1 MSMRQ
6 DRHASDIGQPAQA
19 GFTLVEVMI
28 ALGIM
33 VIGFS
38 MLATS
43 FPVAI
48 VENRES
54 VNKTMSA
61 MICQNAVGVV
71 RSRFSHKAGVN
82 GAPTLNGV
90 VSVLM
95 EKTGDIGP
103 MDRIFPVPDLNE
115 QTDWL
120 DAGRTQTA
128 SRYAYVVAIRQVVP
142 DVNYYQVAVV
152 ACRKFNAGDTLRLD
166 DCSVSGNKAVGGVSI
181 GSPVILKNSGEWATV
196 YNSNGNLDR
205 PLPDCAA
212 GGAYCVKNYSGGDS
226 PAIGC
231 MVTMLAVKP

>member
-61 MICQNAVGVV
+61 MICQNAIGVV
-71 RSRFSHKAGVN
+71 RR
-82 GAPTLNGV
+82 
-90 VSVLM
+90 
-95 EKTGDIGP
+95 
-103 MDRIFPVPDLNE
+103 
-115 QTDWL
+115 
-120 DAGRTQTA
+120 GRPE
-128 SRYAYVVAIRQVVP
+128 R
-142 DVNYYQVAVV
+142 
-152 ACRKFNAGDTLRLD
+152 
-166 DCSVSGNKAVGGVSI
+166 
-181 GSPVILKNSGEWATV
+181 
-196 YNSNGNLDR
+196 
-205 PLPDCAA
+205 
-212 GGAYCVKNYSGGDS
+212 
-226 PAIGC
+226 
-231 MVTMLAVKP
+231 